1 MSARTRSGTGAT
13 ATGVDTRL
21 PWWVL
26 ALPVAAFTA
35 LLLLMTGPG
44 EARATGGDPTVGRL
58 LEQVRQTLPL

>member
-1 MSARTRSGTGAT
+1 MSVRTHSGSATT

-21 PWWVL
+21 SWWAL
-26 ALPVAAFTA
+26 ALPAAAFVA

-44 EARATGGDPTVGRL
+44 EAHATGGDPTVGRF